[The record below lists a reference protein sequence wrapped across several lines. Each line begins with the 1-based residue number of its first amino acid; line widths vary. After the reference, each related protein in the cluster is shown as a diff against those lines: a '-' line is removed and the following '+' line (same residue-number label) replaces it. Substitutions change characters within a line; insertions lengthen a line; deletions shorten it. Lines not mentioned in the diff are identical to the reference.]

1 LRIAE
6 LYTRPAP
13 TISFEFF
20 PPRNDEGESLFFSD
34 IMPPLQKL
42 NPSFVSVTW
51 GAGGSTRD
59 KTLRIV
65 NRIRKEFGVEAMSH
79 MTCVGSTQEQ
89 LGAALDEAWG
99 LGIENILAL
108 RGDPPRGETSF
119 TPVPGGFRYAVE
131 LLPFVKARHP
141 FGVGAAFYPEGHV
154 ECGDKR
160 VDWDRAADKVE
171 AGADFLIS
179 QIFYDVADF
188 LACEDYLR
196 NQRDVKV
203 PIIPGVLPFHS
214 AEQIKKFTSL
224 CGAKL
229 SSHLTRRIESLAHDD
244 ESVRKLG
251 VEICTMIC
259 SRLLA
264 HGVPGIHIYTIN
276 RVPSVQELLR
286 NLGLRP

>member
-1 LRIAE
+1 MRIVD
-6 LYTRPAP
+6 LYAQPSP

-20 PPRNDEGESLFFSD
+20 PPRTDDGEAAFFSEV
-34 IMPPLQKL
+34 MPALQKL

-65 NRIRKEFGVEAMSH
+65 NRIRKDFGIEAMSH
-79 MTCVGSTQEQ
+79 MTCVGSTKDH
-89 LGAALDEAWG
+89 LGAALDEAWN

-119 TPVPGGFRYAVE
+119 TPVAGGFRYAVE
-131 LLPFVKARHP
+131 LVPFVKSRHP
-141 FGVGAAFYPEGHV
+141 FGVGAAFYPEGHI
-154 ECGDKR
+154 ECGDKQL
-160 VDWDRAADKVE
+160 DWDRAAAKVD

-179 QIFYDVADF
+179 QLFYDVADF
-188 LACEDYLR
+188 LECEDYLR
-196 NQRDVKV
+196 NKRGVKV
-203 PIIPGVLPFHS
+203 PIIPGILPFHG

-229 SSHLTRRIESLAHDD
+229 SPHLGRRIESLAHDD
-244 ESVRKLG
+244 EAVRKLG
-251 VEICTMIC
+251 VEICTTIC

-264 HGVPGIHIYTIN
+264 HGVPGIHIYSIN